1 MKRRRA
7 QTDVNVNVVESY
19 LEGEWRG
26 LGVEAGEGGARRV
39 ALEQAGAQPLCVAL
53 GDEAAL
59 VRGHGEDPRVLQG
72 HELAGGAGRAV
83 DLQLLA
89 RAADLLPV
97 ELGKSLAEDLGQA
110 ESELAANAV
119 IGL

>member
-1 MKRRRA
+1 MSHLA
-7 QTDVNVNVVESY
+7 VLNHQV
-19 LEGEWRG
+19 
-26 LGVEAGEGGARRV
+26 AGE
-39 ALEQAGAQPLCVAL
+39 PLCVAF